1 MTEIRYTLGLDLGK
15 VNDYTAVAIG
25 QWARDNPPYTVDMR
39 HLQRFPLGT
48 SYPVVVDQVEDMLN
62 RSPLRGECDLVID
75 ATGVGRPVVDL
86 FQKRRLDPIAVTI
99 TGGTDV
105 IHEARDWKV
114 PKRDLV
120 SSVQVGLQ
128 SRTLKVARDLPEAE
142 TLVNELLNF
151 EVKITASANDVYG
164 AWREGT
170 HDDLVLAVALTC
182 WWVSVA
188 PAPAEFW

>member
-1 MTEIRYTLGLDLGK
+1 METRYTLGLDLGK
-15 VNDYTAVAIG
+15 VNDFTAVSIAE
-25 QWARDNPPYTVDMR
+25 WVRDVPPYTVNVR

-48 SYPVVVDQVEDMLN
+48 SYPAVVDQVEEMLK
-62 RSPLRGECDLVID
+62 RPPLRGRCELVID

-86 FQKRRLDPIAVTI
+86 FQKRELNPIGVTI
-99 TGGTDV
+99 TAGTDV
-105 IHEARDWKV
+105 NHEGRDWKV

-151 EVKITASANDVYG
+151 EVKITASSNDVYG

-188 PAPAEFW
+188 PPPLSFW

>member
-1 MTEIRYTLGLDLGK
+1 MDLRYTLGLDLGQA
-15 VNDYTAVAIG
+15 NDYTAVAIG
-25 QWARDNPPYTVDMR
+25 QWVRDEPPYTVDVR

-48 SYPVVVDQVEDMLN
+48 SYPVIVGKVEDMLN
-62 RSPLRGECDLVID
+62 RPPLSGECDLVID

-86 FQKRRLDPIAVTI
+86 FEKRGLRPIGVTI
-99 TGGTDV
+99 TGGNDV
-105 IHEARDWKV
+105 VHEDRDWKV

-128 SRTLKVARDLPEAE
+128 ARTLRVARELPEAE
-142 TLVNELLNF
+142 TLMNELLNF
-151 EVKITASANDVYG
+151 QVKITAAANDTYG

-188 PAPAEFW
+188 PAPVMIW

>member
-1 MTEIRYTLGLDLGK
+1 MDNKYTLGLDLGQ
-15 VNDYTAVAIG
+15 VNDYTAIAIG
-25 QWARDNPPYTVDMR
+25 QWVRTDPPRIVDIR

-48 SYPVVVDQVEDMLN
+48 PYPAIVDEVDGIL
-62 RSPLRGECDLVID
+62 RRPPLRGKCDLVID

-86 FQKRRLDPIAVTI
+86 FEQRGLKPIGITI
-99 TGGTDV
+99 MGGTDV
-105 IHEARDWKV
+105 VQEDRDWKV

-120 SSVQVGLQ
+120 SAVQVGLQ
-128 SRTLKVARDLPEAE
+128 SRTLRVASDLAEAE

-151 EVKITASANDVYG
+151 QVKVTAAANDVYG

-188 PAPAEFW
+188 PAPVMIW

>member
-1 MTEIRYTLGLDLGK
+1 MDLRYTLGLDLGQAK
-15 VNDYTAVAIG
+15 DYTAVAIG
-25 QWARDNPPYTVDMR
+25 QWVRDEPPYTVDVR

-48 SYPVVVDQVEDMLN
+48 PYPVIVGKIEDMLN
-62 RSPLRGECDLVID
+62 RAPLCGECDLVID

-86 FQKRRLDPIAVTI
+86 FQRRGLDPIAVTI
-99 TGGTDV
+99 MGGTDV
-105 IHEARDWKV
+105 IHEYRDWKV

-128 SRTLKVARDLPEAE
+128 ARTLRVARELPEAE
-142 TLVNELLNF
+142 TLMNELLNF
-151 EVKITASANDVYG
+151 QVKITTAANDTYG

-188 PAPAEFW
+188 PAPVMIW

>member
-1 MTEIRYTLGLDLGK
+1 MEIRHALGLDLGK
-15 VNDYTAVAIG
+15 INDYTAVSIVE
-25 QWARDNPPYTVDMR
+25 WIRDVPPYKVNVR

-48 SYPVVVDQVEDMLN
+48 SYPVVVDQVEDML
-62 RSPLRGECDLVID
+62 RRPPLRGQCDLVID

-86 FQKRRLDPIAVTI
+86 FQKRGLDPIGVTI

-105 IHEARDWKV
+105 IHEGRDWKV

-128 SRTLKVARDLPEAE
+128 SRTLRVARDLPEAE

-151 EVKITASANDVYG
+151 QVKITAAANDTYG

-188 PAPAEFW
+188 PGPAVFW